1 MKLKDA
7 ILYLRRY
14 QDRRTGYDCRPMRDA
29 GIEPAR
35 LTKAINIILARHGM
49 PKPLRNCEKCEH
61 YSSMFGCCRLPSD
74 CPKDP
79 PLRNHPSKSVKNKKE
94 SNYV

>member
-1 MKLKDA
+1 MKFKDA
-7 ILYLRRY
+7 ILCLRRF
-14 QDRRTGYDCRPMRDA
+14 QDWRQGYDCRPMPDA

-35 LTKAINIILARHGM
+35 LTKAINLILARHGM

-61 YSSMFGCCRLPSD
+61 YNAMFGTCGRPSD

-79 PLRNHPSKSVKNKKE
+79 RR
-94 SNYV
+94 